1 MANGPIPLYHP
12 PAMPVF
18 VNWLLRLL
26 PTNPICMRLVQGGS
40 KRLRHLYIRQ
50 GYLAAMIVVLLLV
63 LVSSI
68 GGRTLSLR
76 DLATGGATMFD
87 WVSYLQ
93 VGLICILTPVFMAG
107 AIAQEANPQTW
118 DILLTT
124 PLNNLQIVL
133 GNLFGRLFFV
143 LALLFS
149 SLPLFA
155 VTQYFGGVPGEAIF
169 ASYAIASCSA
179 LLVAAIAVTLSVT
192 RTAGKRAVFV
202 FYISVI
208 MYLFITAAIDV
219 NLRQPVGVAGT
230 ANWTTVM
237 TPLNPFLALEV
248 LLRSNS
254 YVAHDPVDHVNSLW
268 MTKVWFTRPI
278 ATFCW
283 LCVWLSVIM
292 MLSSALWART
302 IGAKIG
308 AVPWYRKIFG
318 LGAKGATER
327 SSRTVGHN
335 PISWRESVARGKTL
349 PALLG
354 RWGFVAA
361 GVGAALLM
369 VLMFHFGN
377 WTASQLR
384 LAMTAVVSAEI
395 VIISLAALNMSAT
408 AVSREREDG
417 TLDLILT
424 TPIQP
429 GPYLAGKLRG
439 LVQFLLPMI
448 AVPAATMLIFSIY
461 ILTNGF
467 GKGGV
472 EVTMPLGGGNVT
484 MPMVLPEGAIA
495 LPLVLIPF
503 VAFCVMVGLH
513 WSIRSKGTIGSVIAA
528 VFIVIAAVGVVSLCG
543 IATGGSLDVVGGVIN
558 TFSPINLILALVYP
572 ADRVPDAIS
581 NSQVAGRTSLVI
593 GAMIAATLYGV
604 IVYAMHTNNKRT
616 FMMTVRRLAGQT

>member
-1 MANGPIPLYHP
+1 
-12 PAMPVF
+12 MPVF

-40 KRLRHLYIRQ
+40 KRMRHLYIRM

-63 LVSSI
+63 LMSSI
-68 GGRTLSLR
+68 GSRSLSLR

-155 VTQYFGGVPGEAIF
+155 VTQYFGGVPGKSIF

-179 LLVAAIAVTLSVT
+179 LIVAAIAVTLSVT

-219 NLRQPVGVAGT
+219 NLRKPVGVAGT

-254 YVAHDPVDHVNSLW
+254 YKPHDPVDHVSSLW
-268 MTKVWFTRPI
+268 LTKIWFTRPI

-283 LCVWLSVIM
+283 LCIGLSVFM
-292 MLSSALWART
+292 MLVSAVWART
-302 IGAKIG
+302 IGAKVG

-327 SSRTVGHN
+327 PARTVGHN

-349 PALLG
+349 PALVG
-354 RWGFVAA
+354 RWGFVTI
-361 GVGAALLM
+361 GVGVAVLM
-369 VLMFHFGN
+369 VLLFHTGS
-377 WTASQLR
+377 WTGPELQL
-384 LAMTAVVSAEI
+384 AVTAVVAAEI

-439 LVQFLLPMI
+439 LIQFLLPMM
-448 AVPAATMLIFSIY
+448 AVPFATMLILAVY
-461 ILTNGF
+461 VLGGGF
-467 GKGGV
+467 GRKGGV
-472 EVTMPLGGGNVT
+472 EITAPLANGSGNVT
-484 MPMVLPEGAIA
+484 VPLVLPEAALA
-495 LPLVLIPF
+495 LPLVLVPF

-513 WSIRSKGTIGSVIAA
+513 WSIRSKGTISSVIAA

-543 IATGGSLDVVGGVIN
+543 IATAGALDVVGGVIN
-558 TFSPINLILALVYP
+558 TFSPINLLLALVYP
-572 ADRVPDAIS
+572 ADRVPGAIG
-581 NSQVAGRTSLVI
+581 NSLIAGRTSLVI
-593 GAMIAATLYGV
+593 GAMIAAALYMA